1 MLTAYG
7 MVTTARTASRRSSI
21 ANLGAIL
28 ATTGVIPEE
37 DEADFQ
43 LIAEKLQQVFDS
55 MAILSVQD
63 LTLGLYL
70 LAARHQRLGDNDN
83 IDGVRVQDPNL
94 VKSLKQDCLYADAA
108 YLETVE
114 QICEKSGLTME
125 DVRVFHQVSK
135 PFQPSHYL
143 AVDSKNECVLLVVRG
158 TFSAFDIVTDLTA
171 VSEPFVSGYAH
182 SGMLQ
187 AARWLK
193 DAVSSKLQET
203 MKQHPGFS
211 LKVIGHSLGA
221 GTAALLTFLLRSS
234 PEFLVV
240 VPPKK
245 VSCVAFAT
253 PPVFSRELA
262 EACQGFITTV
272 VLQDDVV
279 PRCSLANLRDL
290 QLEAL
295 YTDIGEDLP
304 EDHQAK
310 TLLLSITKAREY
322 ASATSKEF
330 EAFQGQ
336 LDKKVEGYKPFTPIG
351 EGLKKMYLEKRAQ
364 SGRRKLEASQQADP
378 VVITAERLKNMPEE
392 NTPLFAPGCLL
403 QLVRSEGGTTFIQG
417 GRGYHFTR
425 IILSPTMV
433 TDHLTDNYLGCLED
447 VLSKI

>member
-158 TFSAFDIVTDLTA
+158 TFSAFDIVTDLT
-171 VSEPFVSGYAH
+171 
-182 SGMLQ
+182 GMLQ

-272 VLQDDVV
+272 VLQFVWGKPPAWGD
-279 PRCSLANLRDL
+279 REESGSL
-290 QLEAL
+290 
-295 YTDIGEDLP
+295 
-304 EDHQAK
+304 
-310 TLLLSITKAREY
+310 RE
-322 ASATSKEF
+322 
-330 EAFQGQ
+330 
-336 LDKKVEGYKPFTPIG
+336 
-351 EGLKKMYLEKRAQ
+351 
-364 SGRRKLEASQQADP
+364 
-378 VVITAERLKNMPEE
+378 AERLKTCAKM
-392 NTPLFAPGCLL
+392 
-403 QLVRSEGGTTFIQG
+403 SIEG
-417 GRGYHFTR
+417 
-425 IILSPTMV
+425 L
-433 TDHLTDNYLGCLED
+433 N
-447 VLSKI
+447 